1 MRRFDIYNLGE
12 KNGMGSC
19 IFPPYILHK
28 DSFTSSDLEGNMHKM
43 RPYTLQ
49 LRLIMNKVFDHL
61 IELFYIVCGLP
72 TKFCDSLPICNEQFL
87 NTFLWDKVHAVLN
100 SSYENKKNIRAN
112 LGS

>member
-1 MRRFDIYNLGE
+1 
-12 KNGMGSC
+12 
-19 IFPPYILHK
+19 
-28 DSFTSSDLEGNMHKM
+28 
-43 RPYTLQ
+43 
-49 LRLIMNKVFDHL
+49 MNKVFDHL